1 MPIYLTPIG
10 TPSAELLADLRIAL
24 GSPTTTE
31 IPDSTLQRFLIRAL
45 RWVNEKCPR
54 QNMTY
59 FPTVANQ
66 QIYTLT
72 AGHRPV
78 EVWPP
83 SDSGWGSVSFPDELS
98 TEAIS
103 EIEGLD
109 VFNNPALLIGYYLKI
124 SQYKLVFQEG
134 WDWIGEQVYIYPRP
148 STTGLRAYYLY
159 NYDWIFTTINQFVK
173 EMILAFAQILALEY
187 FRNKQG
193 KGKFTSVSS
202 RGISVSMNPFD
213 IDSEIERLRD
223 RFDELVAGYQLV
235 PIERG

>member
-10 TPSAELLADLRIAL
+10 SPTAELLLDLRLAL
-24 GSPTTTE
+24 VSHTITE
-31 IPDSTLQRFLIRAL
+31 IPDSTLTRFLIRAL

-66 QIYTLT
+66 QAYTISVD
-72 AGHRPV
+72 HRPLDC
-78 EVWPP
+78 WPP
-83 SDSGWGSVSFPDELS
+83 SDSGWGNVSFPDELS
-98 TEAIS
+98 TEAAGDL
-103 EIEGLD
+103 EGLD
-109 VFNNPALLIGYYLKI
+109 TFNNPAILVGYYLKI
-124 SQYKLVFQEG
+124 SYFKLIYQEG
-134 WDWIGEQVYIYPRP
+134 WDYLNGQIILYPRP
-148 STTGLRAYYLY
+148 SSSGLRAYYLY
-159 NYDWIFTTINQFVK
+159 CYDWTFGTINQFVK
-173 EMILAFAQILALEY
+173 EMILAFAEILSLEY

-213 IDSEIERLRD
+213 IKQQIDDLRS
-223 RFDELVAGYQLV
+223 RFDELTAGYILV